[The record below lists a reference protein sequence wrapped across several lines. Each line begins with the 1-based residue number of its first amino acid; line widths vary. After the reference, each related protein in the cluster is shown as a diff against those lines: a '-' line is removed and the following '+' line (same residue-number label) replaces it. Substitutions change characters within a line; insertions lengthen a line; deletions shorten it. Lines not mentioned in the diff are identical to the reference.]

1 MEFIFFEFSKER
13 VIFSYVVE
21 LRSQFN
27 VSASKKN
34 FHSFDKSSE
43 NMMCMRFVDD
53 MARFNIEKRKYHI
66 SNKTNRFKYSDIL
79 CEPIKIII
87 KSK

>member
-1 MEFIFFEFSKER
+1 
-13 VIFSYVVE
+13 
-21 LRSQFN
+21 
-27 VSASKKN
+27 
-34 FHSFDKSSE
+34 
-43 NMMCMRFVDD
+43 MMCMRFVDD